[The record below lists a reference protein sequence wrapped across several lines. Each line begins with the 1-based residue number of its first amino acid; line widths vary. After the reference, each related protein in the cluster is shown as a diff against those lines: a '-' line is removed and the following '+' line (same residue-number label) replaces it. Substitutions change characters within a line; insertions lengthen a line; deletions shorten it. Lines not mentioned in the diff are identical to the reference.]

1 MSYELKEKGNVLFK
15 GADFNGAEGLYSQ
28 AYVQTTIYAVRTKV
42 NTNTTKRIQKNPK
55 EPTFFTNRA
64 LARIRLEKWPGVEQD
79 ARAAIDLYG
88 SQNPTRLKSFHY
100 LAQALLGQQQSQAAH
115 DIAIDAY
122 KASLIAK
129 SAQTENLSKAVLRAK
144 QQIWAAKE
152 TRRLRDMNDTLATVE
167 GLIEADLQ
175 RTSDELRRQL
185 DAGEVGEIGYVEDVK
200 ALRADAEKNVYNV
213 REAFRVASN
222 GEIVERVVPD
232 HLVDGI
238 TFEIMHD
245 PVVTP
250 SGTSF
255 ERLGIVKYV
264 EQSGVDPLT
273 RVKMTVNDLRPN
285 YALKAACEEFLE
297 KNGWA
302 VDW

>member
-1 MSYELKEKGNVLFK
+1 M
-15 GADFNGAEGLYSQ
+15 
-28 AYVQTTIYAVRTKV
+28 
-42 NTNTTKRIQKNPK
+42 
-55 EPTFFTNRA
+55 
-64 LARIRLEKWPGVEQD
+64 EQD

-100 LAQALLGQQQSQAAH
+100 LAQALLGQQQPQAAH

-122 KASLIAK
+122 KASLVAK

-144 QQIWAAKE
+144 QQIWAVKE
-152 TRRLRDMNDTLATVE
+152 TRRLRNMNDTLATVE

-175 RTSDELRRQL
+175 RTSNELRRQL

-213 REAFRVASN
+213 REAFRAASN
-222 GEIVERVVPD
+222 GEIAERVVPD

-255 ERLGIVKYV
+255 ERLGIVKYI

-273 RVKMTVNDLRPN
+273 RVKMTANDLRPN